1 MFAKGSGEPV
11 DGCDLPP
18 IDLSHFEGVR
28 RGCIRSEKPD
38 EIRPAIRAPLT

>member
-1 MFAKGSGEPV
+1 MFAKGDQVPV

-28 RGCIRSEKPD
+28 RGCIRCEKPD
-38 EIRPAIRAPLT
+38 EIRPAIRAALT